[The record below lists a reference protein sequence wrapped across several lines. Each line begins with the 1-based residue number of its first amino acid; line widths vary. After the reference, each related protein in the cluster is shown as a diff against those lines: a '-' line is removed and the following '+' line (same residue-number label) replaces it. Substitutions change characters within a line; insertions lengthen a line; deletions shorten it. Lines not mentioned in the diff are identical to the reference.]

1 MLKKIHLP
9 HLDVSR
15 ELFLYSRKRYEMPVG
30 ETGASFAHSQAGIPL
45 PIGFAISS
53 TDPGGRH
60 VMHSGSLIVEAWEVV
75 PILLL
80 LLVGG
85 LIAIGSGVHRLASP
99 QDARQLAGNL
109 SGILLRVIGY
119 LVAILLVHDWI
130 GIRPGLGW

>member
-1 MLKKIHLP
+1 
-9 HLDVSR
+9 
-15 ELFLYSRKRYEMPVG
+15 
-30 ETGASFAHSQAGIPL
+30 
-45 PIGFAISS
+45 
-53 TDPGGRH
+53 
-60 VMHSGSLIVEAWEVV
+60 MHSGSLIVEAWEVV

-85 LIAIGSGVHRLASP
+85 LIAIGSGVRRLASP